1 MTYNEIIESLKIH
14 AVQFDASMIKEHIAI
29 QFNIYG
35 EGEGAFYI
43 EINEGKIDIQPY
55 EYYDRDALIYVDAD
69 TLMQIA
75 SGELSM
81 KDAYTENRI
90 VVQGRHDAAMKFGLM
105 KFHRELTGNRSSG
118 IFHRVSIR
126 KYKEDAVEPE
136 KIKMMLRAAMAAPS
150 ACNQQPWEY
159 YVVTDKEIIRKLA
172 ETSPNAAC
180 AAEAPLVF
188 VPCHR
193 RIGVVPEY
201 FQIDM
206 SASVENLLLEADEL
220 GLGAVWMGIAP
231 NRKRMK
237 AVRRVLEIPFS
248 LEPFALVPCGY
259 SAEEK
264 EQEDRYDEAR
274 VHYVMPRT
282 TDKI

>member
-75 SGELSM
+75 SGELSV

-180 AAEAPLVF
+180 AAGAPLVF

-193 RIGVVPEY
+193 RTGVVPEY

-274 VHYVMPRT
+274 VHYVMPRI